1 VNARPPAP
9 LVEASGLSRTY
20 RMGASV
26 VPAVQNISLSIAPGE
41 FVALKGPSGS
51 GKTTL
56 LNLLGLLDRPDAGV
70 VRIEGKDGE
79 AISEDER
86 SDLRRDRF
94 GFVFQTFNLIPVLTA
109 EENVAYPMA
118 LAGLAAQARRDRARE
133 LLASVGL
140 AEKVGVR
147 PDQLS
152 GGQRQRVSIA
162 RALANGPSGVF
173 ADEPHGRRDPR
184 PHAGYQPGARGRIPL
199 RHARRARRVA
209 GAPGRDPPRRRRRLG
224 CGDMSAFALAWRNI
238 VRQKRR
244 SFLMIAVVGLGFA
257 AFALAGGFIA
267 QSFEGLKEGTIRS
280 VGDLQVV
287 DRRAVGK
294 AEEATLEYGLPEA
307 KRARA
312 LAAADPDVSAVLPRI
327 DFVGLA
333 TTGAKSVPFLGVG
346 VDAGPAAA
354 VTLAPELIASGKYL
368 AGDGGDGVLL
378 GTGLAAALN
387 VKPGDRVTLMATTPD
402 GSLNALDGIVQG
414 LADVRIKELND
425 RYVAAGIGLVSRL
438 LQSSETVTKL
448 VVFLKPGAKEDRVA
462 ARIEK
467 AFQAG
472 GYTVAVRH
480 WRELATFY
488 EQVKLLYIGIFG
500 FVGTVLVIIVI
511 LSAAIV
517 MTMAVT
523 ERTREIGTLRAIGTR
538 PSGILRMFLAEG
550 VVIALAGCAAGMV
563 LALVVRAALNASG
576 IVLPPPP
583 GATHGMPINV
593 KLYPLAYAAGVA
605 AMLLTMTIAS
615 YFPAR
620 RASRVPIVD
629 ALTHV

>member
-1 VNARPPAP
+1 
-9 LVEASGLSRTY
+9 
-20 RMGASV
+20 
-26 VPAVQNISLSIAPGE
+26 
-41 FVALKGPSGS
+41 
-51 GKTTL
+51 
-56 LNLLGLLDRPDAGV
+56 
-70 VRIEGKDGE
+70 
-79 AISEDER
+79 
-86 SDLRRDRF
+86 
-94 GFVFQTFNLIPVLTA
+94 
-109 EENVAYPMA
+109 
-118 LAGLAAQARRDRARE
+118 
-133 LLASVGL
+133 
-140 AEKVGVR
+140 
-147 PDQLS
+147 
-152 GGQRQRVSIA
+152 
-162 RALANGPSGVF
+162 
-173 ADEPHGRRDPR
+173 
-184 PHAGYQPGARGRIPL
+184 
-199 RHARRARRVA
+199 
-209 GAPGRDPPRRRRRLG
+209 
-224 CGDMSAFALAWRNI
+224 MSAFALAWRNL

-244 SFLMIAVVGLGFA
+244 SFLMITVVALGFA

-267 QSFEGLKEGTIRS
+267 QSFEGLKEGTIHT

-294 AEEATLEYGLPEA
+294 AEEATLEYGLPDA
-307 KRARA
+307 RRARA
-312 LAAADPDVSAVLPRI
+312 LAAADPDVLAVLPRI

-333 TTGAKSVPFLGVG
+333 TTGARSVPFLGLG
-346 VDAGPAAA
+346 VDPGPEAAA
-354 VTLAPELIASGKYL
+354 TLAPELIVSGKYL
-368 AGDGGDGVLL
+368 SGDGGDGVIL
-378 GTGLAAALN
+378 GTGLAASLN

-402 GSLNALDGIVQG
+402 GSLNALDGVVEG

-425 RYVAAGIGLVSRL
+425 RYLAAGIGLVSRL
-438 LQSSETVTKL
+438 LQSDQTVSKL
-448 VVFLKPGAKEDRVA
+448 VVFLKPGAGEDKAA
-462 ARIEK
+462 ARVGRALE
-467 AFQAG
+467 AG
-472 GYTVAVRH
+472 GYPVVVRH

-500 FVGTVLVIIVI
+500 FVGAVLVIIVI

-550 VVIALAGCAAGMV
+550 VVIALAGCAAGML

-593 KLYPLAYAAGVA
+593 KLYPLAYAVGVA
-605 AMLLTMTIAS
+605 SMLLTLTIAS